1 MIVDGFR
8 AYDVL
13 LGQPVLIVMSMM
25 LCFLADSPMHAE
37 ITNTPVPGASLNPCR
52 MCTLH
57 APKKADKR
65 SLSYL
70 LQFLEIDSNGSP
82 QPHVERTWEET
93 IEHTYNLYNLFI
105 RKNITAVK
113 AQRIIYGVTDSLN
126 NRFIDGKRKKS
137 SASLKQL
144 ILALEEAD
152 ITELFNPFLKLIG
165 FDGCKDTPAEI
176 LHVFLLGLVKYL
188 VRDFVTKI
196 KKHKDKT
203 KVLELIGCLQSF
215 NTNSLNISLLK
226 PHYLVHHSQYFVG
239 KDFKIFLQAIPFI
252 FFSLMTDEQR
262 DLWRSLSQLA
272 SYAFQT
278 HITHMPTF
286 QAELKQHIAIFM
298 YHMIKM
304 TAQWINKP
312 KFHILFHLPKS
323 ILRFGPASLFS
334 TENFESF
341 NGVLWKSST
350 HSNKQAPGRDIAI
363 NFSNQSATRFLL
375 SGGVKYNKTNKST
388 SKCSPRLLALFSNNP
403 SIQKTFGYN
412 AEMSDPA
419 IHYPFQKRSKLNA
432 GDIAAVPMSLSN
444 QFPNDN
450 ITQISQLQLN
460 RHEEIRKSYFVLVI
474 FFVTVLNP
482 FYCLDQN

>member
-226 PHYLVHHSQYFVG
+226 PHYLVHHSQYFVAC
-239 KDFKIFLQAIPFI
+239 IL
-252 FFSLMTDEQR
+252 R
-262 DLWRSLSQLA
+262 LSNPHYPHA
-272 SYAFQT
+272 
-278 HITHMPTF
+278 TF

-341 NGVLWKSST
+341 NGVLRKSST

>member
-152 ITELFNPFLKLIG
+152 IT
-165 FDGCKDTPAEI
+165 D
-176 LHVFLLGLVKYL
+176 
-188 VRDFVTKI
+188 
-196 KKHKDKT
+196 
-203 KVLELIGCLQSF
+203 
-215 NTNSLNISLLK
+215 
-226 PHYLVHHSQYFVG
+226 
-239 KDFKIFLQAIPFI
+239 
-252 FFSLMTDEQR
+252 
-262 DLWRSLSQLA
+262 
-272 SYAFQT
+272 
-278 HITHMPTF
+278 
-286 QAELKQHIAIFM
+286 
-298 YHMIKM
+298 
-304 TAQWINKP
+304 
-312 KFHILFHLPKS
+312 
-323 ILRFGPASLFS
+323 
-334 TENFESF
+334 
-341 NGVLWKSST
+341 
-350 HSNKQAPGRDIAI
+350 
-363 NFSNQSATRFLL
+363 ATRFLL